1 MSKARVAVNA
11 AAIWRACDSVMAV
24 CENDVKTVAKSSART
39 NDSFFIGSK
48 NLRKDSE
55 LFWIMV
61 QKIWGGGMKVSCG
74 VMPTAGKTAFS
85 WC

>member
-1 MSKARVAVNA
+1 MAEKAE
-11 AAIWRACDSVMAV
+11 AIRRACASVMAV

-55 LFWIMV
+55 LFWIMA
-61 QKIWGGGMKVSCG
+61 QKIWAGGMKVSCG
-74 VMPTAGKTAFS
+74 VMPTAEKTVFS